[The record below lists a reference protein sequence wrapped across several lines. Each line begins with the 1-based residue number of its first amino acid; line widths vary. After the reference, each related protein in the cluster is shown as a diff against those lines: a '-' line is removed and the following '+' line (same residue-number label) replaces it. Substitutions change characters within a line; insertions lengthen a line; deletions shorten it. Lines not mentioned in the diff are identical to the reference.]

1 MLTIRHSKRSD
12 RSRLLS
18 RFNIDMKL
26 TWLDANSWLIEAA
39 GQRILVDPW
48 LVGDLV
54 FGNLTW
60 LVRGVRPVPIEI
72 PQNIDLIL
80 LSQGLADHAHPETLR
95 VLDKSIPVVASAPG
109 AAIAQKFGYESVTT
123 LDHGETHIQNGVEIK
138 AFIGAVVGPAK
149 RENGYVLSFLS
160 EGKRL
165 YYEPHGYPDVTHLTE
180 FVEAAGPV
188 DVVITPMSD
197 ITLMGV
203 APVIRGG
210 EVAAEIARVLKP
222 QVMLPTAEAGTVT
235 YEGLLA
241 SALKMT
247 GGAAELRSRVAA
259 EGDGTR
265 VIQPVSGETI
275 ALDLSQPVVAG

>member
-1 MLTIRHSKRSD
+1 MLNSRHSKVSD
-12 RSRLLS
+12 HSRLLS
-18 RFNIDMKL
+18 RLTIDMKL

-39 GQRILVDPW
+39 GARILVDPW

-60 LVRGVRPVPIEI
+60 LVRGVRPAPIEI
-72 PQNIDLIL
+72 PQNIDLIV
-80 LSQGLADHAHPETLR
+80 LSQGLADHAHPETLKA
-95 VLDKSIPVVASAPG
+95 LDKSIPVVASAEG
-109 AAIAQKFGYESVTT
+109 AAIAQTFGYTSVTT
-123 LDHGETHIQNGVEIK
+123 LGHGEKHVHNGVEIK

-160 EGKRL
+160 EGTRL
-165 YYEPHGYPDVTHLTE
+165 YYEPHGYPDVAHLTE
-180 FVEAAGPV
+180 FVKTAGRV

-197 ITLMGV
+197 ITLLGV

-210 EVAAEIARVLKP
+210 DVAAQIARVLKP
-222 QVMLPTAEAGTVT
+222 QVMLPTAEAGKVT

-247 GGAAELRSRVAA
+247 GGAAELRSRIEV
-259 EGDGTR
+259 EGDGTQ

-275 ALDLSQPVVAG
+275 ALDLSQPAVAS